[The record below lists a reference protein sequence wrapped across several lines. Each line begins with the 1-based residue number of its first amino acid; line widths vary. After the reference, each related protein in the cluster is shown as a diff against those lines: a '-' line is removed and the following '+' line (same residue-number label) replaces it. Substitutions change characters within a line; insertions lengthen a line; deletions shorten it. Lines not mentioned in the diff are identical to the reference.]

1 MILSV
6 VLDSRRTCKK
16 TSVEL
21 LLHNK
26 ALQHQVA
33 SNNNEKKKA
42 KKNIIVAHSLET
54 VQFGP
59 PTAEWFFQP
68 GPDSVNIGWA
78 LLYLGSAAELP
89 GSWLVPHRLAEMAYL
104 CSMWCLFLQQA
115 NLSLMGWWQQ
125 PRSQEQ
131 QEEKPQCTGTFQ
143 VKSRHV
149 AMPTVVQEGIIKCL
163 DTGGRSKCGRHH
175 HQSTPIAK
183 DRCLG
188 TRAQNRCLTNFPALT
203 SKPPPIVIQ
212 SGGQQHWLAFFG
224 IYWKP
229 SLGGNDRFIA
239 PVAGLAELWRHRVVS
254 I

>member
-1 MILSV
+1 MISSV

-163 DTGGRSKCGRHH
+163 DTGGGSKCGRHH
-175 HQSTPIAK
+175 HQSTNSQGSLFGDQSTKQVSHQLSSSDLQTSTNSNTIWGATALVGFFWNLLETK
-183 DRCLG
+183 LG
-188 TRAQNRCLTNFPALT
+188 R
-203 SKPPPIVIQ
+203 K
-212 SGGQQHWLAFFG
+212 
-224 IYWKP
+224 
-229 SLGGNDRFIA
+229 
-239 PVAGLAELWRHRVVS
+239 
-254 I
+254 